1 MIDNT
6 KFGENTLY
14 VQKMFSTVDTRN
26 FGRMGENVAKA
37 ARMKGIELANKGKS
51 GKFTE
56 EDARRL
62 ERMSLGANY
71 KSYSPTSQRTER
83 IHQYEVD
90 KNTKGWNDV
99 DWDPNSRH
107 SIYNSPEEV
116 RSKMKEAEEYE
127 KKFFFKGSN
136 KKKADASRKE
146 AFNAYWR
153 WRNGVPK
160 YVKKAS
166 ATPPPYKPNW
176 DKVATEFKTPPPH
189 PQVTPPPYVPS
200 SGKFGG
206 TKLSVKIPKS
216 K

>member
-1 MIDNT
+1 MIDT
-6 KFGENTLY
+6 TSFGENTRY
-14 VQKMFSTVDTRN
+14 VQRMFSTVDTHC

-37 ARMKGIELANKGKS
+37 ARMKRAELANKK
-51 GKFTE
+51 KITE

-62 ERMSLGANY
+62 ERMDLGANY
-71 KSYSPTSQRTER
+71 KSYSPTNERTER

-90 KNTKGWNDV
+90 KNTKGWNNV

-127 KKFFFKGSN
+127 KKFFFKGRN

-160 YVKKAS
+160 YVKS
-166 ATPPPYKPNW
+166 STTPPPYKPNW
-176 DKVATEFKTPPPH
+176 DKVATEFKTPPPN
-189 PQVTPPPYVPS
+189 PQMTPPPYVPS
-200 SGKFGG
+200 SGKLGG
-206 TKLSVKIPKS
+206 AKLSVKIPKG